1 MTQSPNGPIPM
12 KTVYA
17 PTHLLHAPAKEFLDG
32 ELVDV
37 FEKPSRAEL
46 ILDAVKRANL
56 GEILPPRD
64 FGMGPI
70 EAIHAPDYLEFLQTA
85 FARWIADGRSSNGV
99 FPDTFFKPPFQH
111 RPTKI
116 GALAGIYVMDMSAP
130 IVGGTWQAAYH
141 SAQCA
146 LTAAALVRAGER
158 SAFAL
163 CRPPGHH
170 AHANIAG
177 GYCYLNNVAIAANF
191 LLGREGR
198 EGLEGWKGSESSE
211 GSESSNR
218 FEPSE
223 PSEPAKLSEPST
235 PLRRVAILDIDVHH
249 GNGTQHIFYE
259 RNDVLFV
266 SLHGHPDWEY
276 PYFLGGKAERGVG
289 AGLGYNLNYPL
300 PQGCDDALYLST
312 LDQAC
317 MQIAQYA
324 PDSLLISLGADTFAL
339 DPIGGLALTSAAYAQ
354 IGQRLAQL
362 NLPTVFIMEGGYAI
376 AQLGEN
382 VANVLKGFEN

>member
-1 MTQSPNGPIPM
+1 M
-12 KTVYA
+12 KTVYS
-17 PTHLLHAPAKEFLDG
+17 PTHLLHAPAREFLDG

-46 ILDAVKRANL
+46 ILTAVQAAGL
-56 GEILPPRD
+56 GEIIPPQD

-70 EAIHAPDYLEFLQTA
+70 QAVHTPDYLEFLQTA

-99 FPDTFFKPPFQH
+99 YPDTFYKPPFQH

-116 GALAGIYVMDMSAP
+116 GAQAGIYVMDLSAP

-141 SAQCA
+141 SVQCV
-146 LTAAALVRAGER
+146 LTAANMVRGGLRGSER
-158 SAFAL
+158 GDKVAAFAL

-191 LLGREGR
+191 LLSSVD
-198 EGLEGWKGSESSE
+198 SESSE
-211 GSESSNR
+211 GSEDS
-218 FEPSE
+218 EDSE
-223 PSEPAKLSEPST
+223 PSEPTQSPQPSNQ
-235 PLRRVAILDIDVHH
+235 LRRVAILDIDVHH

-266 SLHGHPDWEY
+266 SLHGDPDWEY
-276 PYFLGGKAERGVG
+276 PYFLGGADERGAG
-289 AGLGYNLNYPL
+289 AGLGYNINYPL
-300 PQGCDDALYLST
+300 PKGCDDTLFLAT

-317 MQIAQYA
+317 TQIAQYA
-324 PDSLLISLGADTFAL
+324 PDYLLISLGADTYGL
-339 DPIGGLALTSAAYAQ
+339 DPIGGLALTSAAYAK
-354 IGQRLAQL
+354 IGRRLAQL
-362 NLPTVFIMEGGYAI
+362 DLPTVFVMEGGYAI

-382 VANVLKGFEN
+382 VANVLVEFKQVSRTL

>member
-1 MTQSPNGPIPM
+1 M
-12 KTVYA
+12 KTVYS

-46 ILDAVKRANL
+46 ILSALQRANL
-56 GEILPPRD
+56 GEIIAPDD
-64 FGMGPI
+64 FGMPPI
-70 EAIHAPDYLEFLQTA
+70 QAVHTPDYLEFLQTA

-99 FPDTFFKPPFQH
+99 FPDTFYKAPFQH

-116 GALAGIYVMDMSAP
+116 GAQAGIYIMDMSAP

-146 LTAAALVRAGER
+146 LSAAQFVQQGER

-177 GYCYLNNVAIAANF
+177 GYCYLNNVAIAANY
-191 LLGREGR
+191 LLRSEGA
-198 EGLEGWKGSESSE
+198 E
-211 GSESSNR
+211 GSERSKPYEPSNR
-218 FEPSE
+218 
-223 PSEPAKLSEPST
+223 LG
-235 PLRRVAILDIDVHH
+235 RVAILDIDVHH

-259 RNDVLFV
+259 RADVLFV
-266 SLHGHPDWEY
+266 SLHGDPDWEY
-276 PYFLGGKAERGVG
+276 PYFLGGADERGVG
-289 AGLGYNLNYPL
+289 AGLGYNINYPL
-300 PQGCDDALYLST
+300 PQGCDDVLYLAT

-317 MQIAQYA
+317 EQIAHYA
-324 PDSLLISLGADTFAL
+324 PAYLLISLGADTFGL
-339 DPIGGLALTSAAYAQ
+339 DPIGGLALTAAAYAK
-354 IGQRLAQL
+354 IGKRLAQL
-362 NLPTVFIMEGGYAI
+362 HLPTVFIMEGGYAI

-382 VANVLKGFEN
+382 VANILKGFKH

>member
-1 MTQSPNGPIPM
+1 M
-12 KTVYA
+12 KTVYS

-46 ILDAVKRANL
+46 ILSAVQRANL
-56 GEILPPRD
+56 GDVIAPHD

-70 EAIHAPDYLEFLQTA
+70 QAIHAPDYLDFLQTA

-99 FPDTFFKPPFQH
+99 FPDTFYKAPFQH

-146 LTAAALVRAGER
+146 LTAASLVQAGER
-158 SAFAL
+158 CAFAL

-177 GYCYLNNVAIAANF
+177 GYCYLNNVAIAAQS
-191 LLGREGR
+191 LV
-198 EGLEGWKGSESSE
+198 SSE
-211 GSESSNR
+211 GSASSESFHSP
-218 FEPSE
+218 E
-223 PSEPAKLSEPST
+223 LSEPYEPSQ
-235 PLRRVAILDIDVHH
+235 RRCAILDIDVHH

-259 RNDVLFV
+259 RADVLFV

-276 PYFLGGKAERGVG
+276 PYFLGGADERGAG
-289 AGLGYNLNYPL
+289 AGLGYNINYPL
-300 PQGCDDALYLST
+300 PMGCDDALYLST

-317 MQIAQYA
+317 EQIAAYA
-324 PDSLLISLGADTFAL
+324 PDYLLISLGADTYAL
-339 DPIGGLALTSAAYAQ
+339 DPIGGLALSAAAYAK

-362 NLPTVFIMEGGYAI
+362 NTPAVFIMEGGYAI

-382 VANVLKGFEN
+382 VANVLKGFGQ

>member
-1 MTQSPNGPIPM
+1 M
-12 KTVYA
+12 KTIYS

-46 ILDAVKRANL
+46 ILSAVRQADL
-56 GEILPPRD
+56 GEVIAPQD

-70 EAIHAPDYLEFLQTA
+70 QAVHTPDYLTFLQTA
-85 FARWIADGRSSNGV
+85 FARWIEEGRSSNGV
-99 FPDTFFKPPFQH
+99 FPDTFYKPPFQH

-116 GALAGIYVMDMSAP
+116 GAQAGIYVMDMSAP
-130 IVGGTWQAAYH
+130 IVGGTWTAAYH

-146 LTAAALVRAGER
+146 LTAAQLVHGGER

-177 GYCYLNNVAIAANF
+177 GYCYLNNVAIAAQY
-191 LLGREGR
+191 LLA
-198 EGLEGWKGSESSE
+198 GLGSSESSA
-211 GSESSNR
+211 GSEPYQ
-218 FEPSE
+218 PSE
-223 PSEPAKLSEPST
+223 PSERSNR
-235 PLRRVAILDIDVHH
+235 LRRVTILDIDVHH

-259 RNDVLFV
+259 RDDVLFV
-266 SLHGHPDWEY
+266 SLHGDPDWEY
-276 PYFLGGKAERGVG
+276 PYFLGGATEHGAG
-289 AGLGYNLNYPL
+289 AGLGYNINYPL
-300 PQGCDDALYLST
+300 PKGCDDALFLST

-317 MQIAQYA
+317 EQIAQYA
-324 PDSLLISLGADTFAL
+324 PDYVLISLGADTYGL
-339 DPIGGLALTSAAYAQ
+339 DPIGGLALTSAAYAK

-362 NLPTVFIMEGGYAI
+362 NLPTAFIMEGGYAI
-376 AQLGEN
+376 VQLGEN
-382 VANVLKGFEN
+382 VAQVLLGFER